1 MALGV
6 ADPDT
11 FLSDQQDPRS
21 RNIDLRIRTCNTARI
36 PIQNKV
42 LCNEKQQARNVK
54 FWMRTLLFVKHILV
68 KKPDIYYKLKIRT

>member
-54 FWMRTLLFVKHILV
+54 F
-68 KKPDIYYKLKIRT
+68 